1 MLAAGTVE
9 RTRDELVI
17 PGLVRHEFTR
27 CAGGGRL
34 QLARGLGDPVH
45 HVSDQVRIARTFH
58 ARGLH
63 FTPVDDD
70 RNRGVLADFAMAIDD
85 EGVEAGGFS
94 RGVQPLRLLQPDEH
108 IAPRVRRLRGRG
120 NALAAIVAHRRFHLH
135 GAVVDIRL
143 RQFDPGVEPAVFVE
157 LRVGIGERAGAGGF
171 AVAVAA
177 EHEAFRARILRG
189 KRTRVQARIDP
200 HVGVGK
206 RSAGIQRGARVD
218 PHRITGNEIRAIEF
232 RAHLERRRREIADEY
247 GQGLP
252 RKAGRGVRRRVCRT

>member
-135 GAVVDIRL
+135 G
-143 RQFDPGVEPAVFVE
+143 
-157 LRVGIGERAGAGGF
+157 GF
-171 AVAVAA
+171 AIAVTA

-189 KRTRVQARIDP
+189 KRTRMQARIDP

-218 PHRITGNEIRAIEF
+218 PHRITGSEIRAIEF